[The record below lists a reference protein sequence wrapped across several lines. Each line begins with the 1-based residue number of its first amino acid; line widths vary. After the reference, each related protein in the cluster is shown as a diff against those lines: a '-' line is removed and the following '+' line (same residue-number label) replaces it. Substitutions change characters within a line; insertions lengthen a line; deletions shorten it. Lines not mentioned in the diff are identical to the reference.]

1 MFKTCEHAW
10 NTLPI
15 MKPLVLIIEDEPDI
29 AATLGKYLERAGMR
43 VNLALDGQRGLE
55 AFASE
60 KPDLVILDML
70 LPGVPG
76 AEVLRR
82 IRGSS
87 QVPIIALTAL
97 AAQQDRLNG
106 FELGAD
112 DYVTKPFYPLE
123 LVSRVQAVLRRSGV
137 QTVLRGRE
145 GLSVSLEHHRATL
158 RDAVLELRPTEFSL
172 LSAFL
177 RAPGRVFTR
186 AELLE
191 AIGDDARDTLERTMD
206 VHIRNLR
213 QKLGEHH
220 GIETVFG
227 VGYRYAI
234 D

>member
-1 MFKTCEHAW
+1 
-10 NTLPI
+10 

-29 AATLGKYLERAGMR
+29 AATLGKYLEHAGLR
-43 VNLALDGQRGLE
+43 VSIALDGQRGLE
-55 AFASE
+55 AFDND
-60 KPDLVILDML
+60 KPHLVILDML

-76 AEVLRR
+76 AEVLQR
-82 IRGSS
+82 IRASS
-87 QVPIIALTAL
+87 QVPVIALTAL
-97 AAQQDRLNG
+97 TAQQDRLKG

-123 LVSRVQAVLRRSGV
+123 LVSRVQAVLRRTG
-137 QTVLRGRE
+137 LHAFLHGRS
-145 GLSVSLEHHRATL
+145 GLSVSLEHHKAVL

-172 LSAFL
+172 LTAFL

-186 AELLE
+186 GELLE

-206 VHIRNLR
+206 VHVRNLR
-213 QKLGEHH
+213 QKLGEDH

-227 VGYRYAI
+227 VGYRYAL